1 MLTRRLLFR
10 IAWPSLVASLL
21 FLTSCAAA
29 AVFLGMRQA
38 ATVRELEIDLDGR
51 RIVDALLKDLSEL
64 IEIGLHGDGSE
75 AGGSRVAELNEDV
88 RRLLAESDAAANR
101 PAEVGIVDRLESGF
115 RRYREA
121 VEAGGDVASAGAP
134 GRAALAILETEV
146 RQAARELDSEVA
158 ESTARSLAAMHRT
171 ASWTAWWLAG
181 VGVLATI
188 AGLFFGYSVATGL
201 ERAMIRAEELAAVGR
216 MAAGMAHE
224 LRNPLT
230 AISMLVQLQREK
242 AEEEGLPAE
251 DLQVIE
257 REIVRMEE
265 RLNAFIDYARPPR
278 PKWRTIDPVAVVVET
293 LALLQGR
300 AAKHRVE
307 MRLVRPGSPITV
319 QADAEQIGRVLMNL
333 AMNALDAMPRG
344 GRLTTALTTAPD
356 GFVELTVDDTG
367 PGVEPDAL
375 PRLFE
380 PFFTS
385 KDAGLGLGLAISE
398 RIARDHGGSLV
409 ASNRP
414 EGGARFVLRLPG
426 PSRIVG
432 HGA

>member
-1 MLTRRLLFR
+1 MLTQRLLFR

-21 FLTSCAAA
+21 FLTSCTAA
-29 AVFLGMRQA
+29 AVYLGLRQE
-38 ATVRELEIDLDGR
+38 ATVRRLEEDLHGR
-51 RIVDALLKDLSEL
+51 RIVDDLLKDLAEL
-64 IEIGLHGDGSE
+64 IEIGLHGDGSDRR
-75 AGGSRVAELNEDV
+75 RVAELDEDV
-88 RRLLAESDAAANR
+88 LRLLAESEATVR
-101 PAEVGIVDRLESGF
+101 PHPDEVGIVRRLEAGF

-121 VEAGGDVASAGAP
+121 EGANP
-134 GRAALAILETEV
+134 EGPADRAALAILETDV
-146 RQAARELDSEVA
+146 RQALRELDGRIA
-158 ESTARSLAAMHRT
+158 EETARSLAAMHRT
-171 ASWTAWWLAG
+171 ASWTAWGLAG
-181 VGVLATI
+181 VGIVATI
-188 AGLFFGYSVATGL
+188 AGLVFGYSVASGL
-201 ERAMIRAEELAAVGR
+201 ERAMVRAEELAALGQ

-251 DLQVIE
+251 DLSIIE
-257 REIVRMEE
+257 REIARMEE

-278 PKWRTIDPVAVVVET
+278 PRWRRIDLGDVAAET
-293 LALLQGR
+293 LALVQGR

-307 MRLVRPGSPITV
+307 VRLARPTTPV
-319 QADAEQIGRVLMNL
+319 LVEADAEQIGRVLVNL

-344 GRLTTALTTAPD
+344 GRLDVTLSHAPE
-356 GFVELTVDDTG
+356 GFVEMAVEDTG
-367 PGVEPDAL
+367 PGVDPKAL

-385 KDAGLGLGLAISE
+385 KEAGLGLGLPISE
-398 RIARDHGGSLV
+398 RIARDHGGRLT

-426 PSRIVG
+426 PSRIVDPA
-432 HGA
+432 GA